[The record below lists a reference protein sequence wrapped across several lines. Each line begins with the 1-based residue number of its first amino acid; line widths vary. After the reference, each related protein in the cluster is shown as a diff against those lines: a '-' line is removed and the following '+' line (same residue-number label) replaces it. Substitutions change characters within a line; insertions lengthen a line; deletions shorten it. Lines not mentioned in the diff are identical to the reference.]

1 MKSLTLFT
9 FLLFCTFSVMNA
21 QVPTVVNDPKANATL
36 TLLESLQKQVTDAVK
51 KTQKATETLSTFKKL
66 ENDAAKVISTMA
78 TLKIIQQLL
87 VDLSCQMDELK
98 SSVAIVDNMNN
109 CVFKLDYNI
118 MIMKLQ
124 GSTDLIKVGLVG
136 GNAYMALTEKT
147 DVLTKVM
154 STLENSIKDMQKINM
169 QINASAMEMLRERY
183 NSNVSFNGSVSRQR

>member
-1 MKSLTLFT
+1 
-9 FLLFCTFSVMNA
+9 MNA